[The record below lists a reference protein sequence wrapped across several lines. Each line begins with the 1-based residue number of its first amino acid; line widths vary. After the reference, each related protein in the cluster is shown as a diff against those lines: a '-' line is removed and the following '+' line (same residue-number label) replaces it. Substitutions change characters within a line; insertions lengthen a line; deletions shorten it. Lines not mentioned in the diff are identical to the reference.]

1 MNPNGNPQNLTP
13 WKKGQAGNP
22 RGGSAKVRNRR
33 YLRDLLRDQLSEPAD
48 PERVKDIIGDV
59 VVDLDHMDSAEA
71 LEHMK
76 ALIAKGL
83 SQGEVIAAQIV
94 KDAMGDD
101 HKAAKARDQI
111 ISTEPKTI
119 AIEKE
124 DPRSPDFVP
133 SEADQVALEKDAQSG
148 DLVH

>member
-1 MNPNGNPQNLTP
+1 MAGPGRIENLTP

-48 PERVKDIIGDV
+48 PKRVAEIIGEC
-59 VVDLDHMDSAEA
+59 VVDLDDMTPDQA
-71 LEHMK
+71 LEHMTK
-76 ALIAKGL
+76 MLAEGL

-94 KDAMGDD
+94 KDAMGND

-124 DPRSPDFVP
+124 DPVSPDFVP
-133 SEADQVALEKDAQSG
+133 SEADQAALEHDAQTG